1 MAGDWI
7 KMRCNLWDDPRV
19 AQLCDLTSRGEA
31 EIIGGLYWLWA
42 STDQH
47 SEDGIM
53 PGLSAKSIDRKT
65 GIKGL
70 GDALLEIG
78 WLADHPEG
86 VRIVRFEEH
95 NGRSAKRRCSESVR
109 KMSARDADNVR
120 TESGNA
126 ADEVQQSCAP
136 REEKRREEVNHSS
149 TSSTRSTSDGSQA
162 TRPASKRA
170 TQLPADFEPDGTGA
184 DYAAARHLNTA
195 AELEA
200 FRNHHTAKGTTF
212 KSWQAAWRTW
222 CDKAVQFG
230 RAGQAPNARASPRA
244 TAAQEREQVSM
255 VLTGRKA
262 GDGQGGSGGGR
273 ERDITGEAVRVA

>member
-31 EIIGGLYWLWA
+31 EIIGGLYWLWTSA
-42 STDQH
+42 DQH

-65 GIKGL
+65 GIKGFAA
-70 GDALLEIG
+70 ALIEVS

-120 TESGNA
+120 TESGNDA
-126 ADEVQQSCAP
+126 EEAQQSCAP
-136 REEKRREEVNHSS
+136 REEKRREEVNLNPLSANADMSGKPSALPDVSPLDPGKPKNGNHYNPLAREVLGFLNAK
-149 TSSTRSTSDGSQA
+149 TGRSYQPVEANLKLIVARLKEGASVADCRAVVAKKCREWCNDEKMSDYL
-162 TRPASKRA
+162 RPATLFNA
-170 TQLPADFEPDGTGA
+170 TKFAQYRG
-184 DYAAARHLNTA
+184 
-195 AELEA
+195 ELVE
-200 FRNHHTAKGTTF
+200 
-212 KSWQAAWRTW
+212 
-222 CDKAVQFG
+222 V
-230 RAGQAPNARASPRA
+230 
-244 TAAQEREQVSM
+244 
-255 VLTGRKA
+255 
-262 GDGQGGSGGGR
+262 GDG
-273 ERDITGEAVRVA
+273 

>member
-1 MAGDWI
+1 
-7 KMRCNLWDDPRV
+7 MRCNLWDDPRV
-19 AQLCDLTSRGEA
+19 ARLCDLTGGSEA
-31 EIIGGLYWLWA
+31 AIVGGLYWLWTA
-42 STDQH
+42 ADQH

-120 TESGNA
+120 TESGSGA
-126 ADEVQQSCAP
+126 EEVQQSCAP
-136 REEKRREEVNHSS
+136 REEKRREEVNPI
-149 TSSTRSTSDGSQA
+149 TSSGCSTADGAQA
-162 TRPASKRA
+162 PPPPKRA
-170 TQLPADFEPDGTGA
+170 TQLPADFEPDPTGM
-184 DYAAARHLNTA
+184 DYAATRRLDAQG
-195 AELEA
+195 ELDA
-200 FRNHHTAKGTTF
+200 FRNHHTAKGSTF
-212 KSWQAAWRTW
+212 KNWQAAWRTW

-230 RAGQAPNARASPRA
+230 RGGSAPNARASPSQTVAEKR
-244 TAAQEREQVSM
+244 ERVSM
-255 VLTGRKA
+255 VLTGRGKA
-262 GDGQGGSGGGR
+262 AEDGQGGSSGGR
-273 ERDITGEAVRVA
+273 ERDITGEATRVA